1 MIIVANILELKFS
14 VITWYKILKF
24 ILLLLRIYLI
34 KFFEVEM
41 VNTKAH
47 GHSDLWQACIF
58 ALWKDHVS
66 LSTMST

>member
-1 MIIVANILELKFS
+1 MIWPMIIVANILELKFS

-47 GHSDLWQACIF
+47 GHSDL
-58 ALWKDHVS
+58 
-66 LSTMST
+66 